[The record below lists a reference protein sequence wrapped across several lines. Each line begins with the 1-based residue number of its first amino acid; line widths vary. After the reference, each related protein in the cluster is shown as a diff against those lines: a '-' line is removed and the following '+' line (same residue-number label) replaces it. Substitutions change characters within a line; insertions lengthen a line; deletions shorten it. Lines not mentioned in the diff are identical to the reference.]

1 MALYT
6 IGVYYERQ
14 GETVREIV
22 NRDWRMEYQQA
33 DQLAA
38 EYTQR
43 YAGIGR
49 RYTAVNVSDLP
60 QWEAQPVKPNEPNA
74 TGSGDEDKN

>member
-1 MALYT
+1 
-6 IGVYYERQ
+6 
-14 GETVREIV
+14 
-22 NRDWRMEYQQA
+22 MEYQQA

-60 QWEAQPVKPNEPNA
+60 QWEAQPATPNEPNA
-74 TGSGDEDKN
+74 TGWGDEDKN

>member
-6 IGVYYERQ
+6 IGFYYERQ
-14 GETVREIV
+14 GKTVRQIV

-49 RYTAVNVSDLP
+49 
-60 QWEAQPVKPNEPNA
+60 A
-74 TGSGDEDKN
+74 TLR

>member
-14 GETVREIV
+14 GETLREIV

-38 EYTQR
+38 EYTR
-43 YAGIGR
+43 DTPAS
-49 RYTAVNVSDLP
+49 A
-60 QWEAQPVKPNEPNA
+60 AA
-74 TGSGDEDKN
+74 TRP